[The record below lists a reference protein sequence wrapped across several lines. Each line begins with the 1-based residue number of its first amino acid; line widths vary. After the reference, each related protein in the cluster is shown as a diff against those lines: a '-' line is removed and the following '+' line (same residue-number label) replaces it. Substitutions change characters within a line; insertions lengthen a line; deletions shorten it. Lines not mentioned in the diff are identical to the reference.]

1 MSATPPDILAKASAI
16 LEKVT
21 LQPARAYSTRDFGR
35 ENHAGARSV
44 LVNGGEADQLLAR
57 VRRELE
63 TGLVAFIGTEQS
75 HAEPPPNG
83 VEVVVGPG
91 KSQFDILRIAASDAM
106 NFGMETEDLI
116 RVLQSWD
123 AAYGIDIVRAQTDR
137 VALHLKSMPIDMR
150 KFAAD
155 VYEFCPDIVDQ
166 GTGDIDGLQME
177 ITRTRDVFLW
187 WD

>member
-1 MSATPPDILAKASAI
+1 MSATPPEILTKASAI
-16 LEKVT
+16 LERVT
-21 LQPARAYSTRDFGR
+21 LHPVRAYSTRDFGR
-35 ENHAGARSV
+35 ENYAGARSV
-44 LVNGGEADQLLAR
+44 LVNEGEADQLLAN
-57 VRRELE
+57 VRRELG
-63 TGLVAFIGTEQS
+63 TGLVAFIGTERS
-75 HAEPPPNG
+75 HAEPPPVG
-83 VEVVVGPG
+83 VELVVGPG

-116 RVLQSWD
+116 RVLQAWD

-137 VALHLKSMPIDMR
+137 IALHLKSMPIDMK

-166 GTGDIDGLQME
+166 GTGDIDELEMD
-177 ITRTRDVFLW
+177 ITKTRDVFLW